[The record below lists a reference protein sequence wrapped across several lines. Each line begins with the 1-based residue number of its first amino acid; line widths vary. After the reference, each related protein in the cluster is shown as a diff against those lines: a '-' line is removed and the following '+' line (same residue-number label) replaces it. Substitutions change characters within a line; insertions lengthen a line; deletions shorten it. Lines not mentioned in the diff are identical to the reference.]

1 MVVQAGSQLC
11 TYISPSRA
19 SRVPPLF
26 DGGLFAN
33 GGFEDGLNGWLQSS
47 AWTATVDADTAEN
60 PATGTNQV
68 LFQNFT
74 LEDGATYSISADYI
88 SGDATINYV
97 INDVDSGI
105 AIGTSHTFVAIAT
118 AVSIGVGITTIGTVK
133 SVVDSLRLTKIAD
146 ANVVTY
152 EGEAVTY
159 NGVPVTYIPG
169 A

>member
-1 MVVQAGSQLC
+1 MLKFGLLSRGGS
-11 TYISPSRA
+11 T
-19 SRVPPLF
+19 PPPF
-26 DGGLFAN
+26 DGGLFVN

-74 LEDGATYSISADYI
+74 LEDGATYEISADYP

-105 AIGTSHTFVAIAT
+105 VIDTPHTFVAIAT

-133 SVVDSLRLTKIAD
+133 SVVDSLRLVKIAD

-152 EGEAVTY
+152 NGEIVTF
-159 NGVPVTYIPG
+159 NGIPVTNS
-169 A
+169 